1 MQRFRARSC
10 FLLLSI
16 AILPFAAQAQSAGQF
31 ELPEPVR
38 SPALELN
45 QEKIDSVTGDARLN
59 LGVPRFAWSALR
71 PGTASGI
78 LADPEPGQGP
88 QPKAVSGY
96 EFPSA
101 GRQFRF
107 WAMNTFGPVPI
118 VANAALAGIDT
129 GREEPPEWDSDG
141 RGKGFAKRWGSG
153 MGVNAINQTTLMLI
167 SAATR
172 QDPIYYRCACSGFG
186 PRVGHAFKMSF
197 AGRSR
202 SGNMVFS
209 PAKLMA
215 PFAGAMV
222 SRSVWYPDRYD
233 YRDGA
238 RAGAL
243 SLGLSIAWNVARE
256 FILPAPKW

>member
-1 MQRFRARSC
+1 MLRSRAKRC
-10 FLLLSI
+10 ALLVSMALFPI
-16 AILPFAAQAQSAGQF
+16 AVKAQIAGQID
-31 ELPEPVR
+31 LPEPVR
-38 SPALELN
+38 SAALELN
-45 QEKIDSVTGDARLN
+45 QEKLAQGTEDARLN
-59 LGVPRFAWSALR
+59 LVVPRFAGSALR

-88 QPKAVSGY
+88 QPTAASRY
-96 EFPSA
+96 AFPSA
-101 GRQFRF
+101 GKQFRF

-118 VANAALAGIDT
+118 IANAALAGIDT

-186 PRVGHAFKMSF
+186 PRVGHALKMSF

-209 PAKLMA
+209 PAKLMG

-256 FILPAPKW
+256 FVLPAPKW